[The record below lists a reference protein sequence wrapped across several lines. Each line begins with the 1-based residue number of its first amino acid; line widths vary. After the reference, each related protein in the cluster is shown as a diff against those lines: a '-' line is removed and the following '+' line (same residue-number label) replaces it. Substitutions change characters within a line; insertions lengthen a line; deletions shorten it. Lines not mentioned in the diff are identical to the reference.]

1 MLDGQVSVNLSILNI
16 KFYFYLFKS
25 IGQHPKLA
33 PYITS
38 VRNEQIALHFNDK
51 LTPMEYILYNVAVVE
66 SDIYSNSM
74 YIIGITNNS
83 IMLLLLGLP

>member
-1 MLDGQVSVNLSILNI
+1 MLDGQVSVNLSILKI
-16 KFYFYLFKS
+16 KFSFYLFKS
-25 IGQHPKLA
+25 IAQHPKLG